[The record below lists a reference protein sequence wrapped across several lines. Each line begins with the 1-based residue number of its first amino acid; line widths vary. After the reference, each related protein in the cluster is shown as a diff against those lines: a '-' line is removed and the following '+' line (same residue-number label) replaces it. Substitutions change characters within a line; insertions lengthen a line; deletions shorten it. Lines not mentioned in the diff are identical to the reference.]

1 MTEDRKPSWWVATIP
16 FLVLTVSLVLVV
28 RIFGSDSFLGGNQ
41 VCLILASGVA
51 VAISMIFYKVP
62 WKRLEE
68 SIAENI
74 KSVSSA
80 LLILLLIGAIAG
92 SWMISGIVPSLIYY
106 GLQVITPKA
115 FLLATCVL
123 CALVSMMTG
132 SSWTTIATI
141 GVALLGIGEA
151 FGYSPGWT
159 AGAIISGAYFGDKVS
174 PLSDTTVLA
183 SSAAG
188 TDLFSHIRYMLITTV
203 PSITIALAIF
213 LIASITHKVTD
224 VALAGEISEAL
235 TNTFN
240 INGWVLIVPVITG
253 ILIAKKIP
261 ALLTL
266 FISALMAGI
275 TALIA
280 QPDIIWSIASGSDI
294 ADYTGMSFMEGYKG
308 LMVTYYGDTAV
319 DTGNELLNEL
329 VTTSGMNGMMN
340 TIFLIICAISFG
352 GVMVGSGLIPSLT
365 EAITRKISSRTGT
378 VTATVGTGIFSNMIT
393 GDQYLSIILA
403 CTLYKKMYEKNGFE
417 PKLLSRS
424 AEDSATVTSVLIPW
438 NSCGM
443 TQATILGVPT
453 LTYLPYCFFN
463 YISPLMSIFISII
476 GYKIVRKVNS

>member
-1 MTEDRKPSWWVATIP
+1 MSEKKPSWWVATIP
-16 FLVLTVSLVLVV
+16 FLVLTISLVIVV
-28 RIFGSDSFLGGNQ
+28 RIFGPDSFLGGNQ

-51 VAISMIFYKVP
+51 VGISMIFYKVP
-62 WKRLEE
+62 WKKLEE
-68 SIAENI
+68 SIAQNI
-74 KSVSSA
+74 KSVATA

-92 SWMISGIVPSLIYY
+92 SWMVSGIVPSLIYY
-106 GLQVITPKA
+106 GLHVITPKA
-115 FLLATCVL
+115 FLIATCLL
-123 CALVSMMTG
+123 CALVSIMTG

-159 AGAIISGAYFGDKVS
+159 AGAIISGAYFGDKIS

-188 TDLFSHIRYMLITTV
+188 TDLFTHIRYMLITTV
-203 PSITIALAIF
+203 PSISIALVIF
-213 LIASITHKVTD
+213 LIASLTHQVSD
-224 VALAGEISEAL
+224 VELAGEISQAL
-235 TNTFN
+235 KETFN
-240 INGWVLIVPVITG
+240 INGWVLIVPIITG
-253 ILIAKKIP
+253 ILIAKKVP

-266 FISALMAGI
+266 FISAFMAGI

-280 QPDIIWSIASGSDI
+280 QPDVVWSIATGE
-294 ADYTGMSFMEGYKG
+294 AVTGFHGMSFLEGFKG
-308 LMVTYYGDTAV
+308 IMITYYGDTAV
-319 DTGNELLNEL
+319 ETGNSLLNEL

-365 EAITRKISSRTGT
+365 EAITKKVNSRTGT

-417 PKLLSRS
+417 PRLLSRS

-463 YISPLMSIFISII
+463 YISPLMSIFVSMI
-476 GYKIVRKVNS
+476 GYKIVRKVNP